1 MPTKVAVLASGS
13 GSNFQAIAEAFA
25 DPARNPAGHGLALL
39 VCDKPGAFCLER
51 AARLGIPSVVV
62 GYARGGT
69 TEVRQDAERAMIGA
83 LDAAGVGLVVLA
95 GFMRILT
102 PLFVRRWK
110 GKLMNIH
117 PALLPRHP
125 GAHGIADSFASAD
138 AELGV
143 TVHWVDEG
151 VDTGPVLAQ
160 RSFPRTPGMSLEEA
174 EARIHA
180 LEHELYPVTVL
191 KVLDSVPH

>member
-1 MPTKVAVLASGS
+1 MANVAVLASGS

-25 DPARNPAGHGLALL
+25 PGGAEVCPHRVVLL
-39 VCDKPGAFCLER
+39 VCDKPGALCLDR

-62 GYARGGT
+62 PYARGGT
-69 TEVRQDAERAMIGA
+69 TEVRQRAERAMTAA
-83 LDAAGVGLVVLA
+83 LAEAGTDLVVLA

-102 PLFVRRWK
+102 PLFVGRWK
-110 GKLMNIH
+110 GKLINIH

-125 GAHGIADSFASAD
+125 GAHGIADSFASGD

-151 VDTGPVLAQ
+151 VDTGAVIAQ
-160 RSFPRTPGMSLEEA
+160 RSFPRTAGLSLEDV
-174 EARIHA
+174 EARLHA
-180 LEHELYPVTVL
+180 IEHELYPATVRS
-191 KVLDSVPH
+191 VLDSNLH